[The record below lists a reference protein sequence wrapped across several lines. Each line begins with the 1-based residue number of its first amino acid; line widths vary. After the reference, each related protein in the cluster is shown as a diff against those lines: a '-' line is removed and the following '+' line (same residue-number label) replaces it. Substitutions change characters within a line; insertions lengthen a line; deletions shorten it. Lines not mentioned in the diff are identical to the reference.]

1 MPQNPV
7 IVWFRSDLRIA
18 DHPALHEAAKT
29 GAPVLPLYIVDT
41 DAEKPLGAAS
51 EWWLHHSLT
60 RLQGDLKDI
69 GLVLRIVTGNPEISV
84 PAIAQH
90 IGAQAVCWNRRYDGY
105 GVAKDTAIKTL
116 LADND
121 IEAHSFKGN
130 LLREPW
136 EMKTGSGGWYK
147 VFTPYWKACLADT
160 PPADPLPA
168 PKNPMA
174 CHADIDGQSIADLDL
189 LPTKPDWSGGLAERF
204 TPGSSAAHEKLAAFI
219 KTAVEDYPED
229 RDRPAKH
236 GTSRLSAHLA
246 FGEISPRQVWAACKK
261 SGKDCAKFL
270 AEIGWREFSYVLLFY
285 NPKLGSENYKPAFDG
300 FSWREDA
307 AGLKAWQ
314 DGMTGYPMV
323 DAGMRELYAT
333 GWQHNRVRMITA
345 SFLIK
350 HLLVHWTQGEKWF
363 WDTLVD
369 ADPASNA
376 AGWQWVAGSG
386 ADASPYFRIFNPFTQ
401 GEKFDPEGDYIR
413 RWIPEIGKLPKKYI
427 HRPWEAPQNVL
438 DYAGVTLG
446 KTYPKPIVEHK
457 AARER
462 ALAAYKDSRSGD

>member
-7 IVWFRSDLRIA
+7 IVRFRSDLRIA
-18 DHPALHEAAKT
+18 DNPALFEAAKT

-41 DAEKPLGAAS
+41 EAEKPLGAAS
-51 EWWLHHSLT
+51 RWWLHHSLT
-60 RLQGDLKDI
+60 RLTEDLREI
-69 GLVLRIVTGNPEISV
+69 GLSLRIVKGDPEITLPS
-84 PAIAQH
+84 IAQD
-90 IGAQAVCWNRRYDGY
+90 IGAKAVYWNRRYDGY

-116 LADND
+116 LEDND

-136 EMKTGSGGWYK
+136 EVKTGSGGWYK
-147 VFTPYWKACLADT
+147 VFTPYWRACLADT
-160 PPADPLPA
+160 PPAVPLPA
-168 PKNPMA
+168 PKDPMA
-174 CHADIDGQSIADLDL
+174 CHADVNGLSIDDLKL
-189 LPTKPDWSGGLAERF
+189 LPTEPDWSGGLSERF
-204 TPGSSAAHEKLAAFI
+204 TPGSAAAHKKLAAFI
-219 KTAVEDYPED
+219 DEAVQDYPED

-236 GTSRLSAHLA
+236 GTSRLSPHLA
-246 FGEISPRQVWAACKK
+246 FGEISPRQIWDACKN

-285 NPKLGSENYKPAFDG
+285 NPKLGSENFKPAFDG
-300 FSWREDA
+300 FEWREDA

-314 DGMTGYPMV
+314 FGNTGYPMV

-350 HLLVHWTQGEKWF
+350 HLLINWTQGEQWF

-401 GEKFDPEGDYIR
+401 GEKFDPEGAYII
-413 RWIPEIGKLPKKYI
+413 RWIPELSKLPKKYI

-446 KTYPKPIVEHK
+446 KTYPKPIVDHK
-457 AARER
+457 QARER

>member
-1 MPQNPV
+1 MPQKPV
-7 IVWFRSDLRIA
+7 IVWFRSDLRVA
-18 DHPALHEAAKT
+18 DNPALMAAADT

-41 DAEKPLGAAS
+41 QAEKPLGAAS
-51 EWWLHHSLT
+51 EWWLHHSLKSLSEDLDALGLDL
-60 RLQGDLKDI
+60 RIVRGDPEVSLLSIAKDI
-69 GLVLRIVTGNPEISV
+69 G
-84 PAIAQH
+84 AQT
-90 IGAQAVCWNRRYDGY
+90 VFWNRRYDGY
-105 GVAKDTAIKTL
+105 GVAKDTAIKTRL
-116 LADND
+116 GDEGIGA
-121 IEAHSFKGN
+121 ESFKGN

-136 EMKTGSGGWYK
+136 EIKTGSGGWYK
-147 VFTPYWKACLADT
+147 VFTPYWRACLKDGNVG
-160 PPADPLPA
+160 DPLPA
-168 PKNPMA
+168 PKDAVA
-174 CHADIDGQSIADLDL
+174 CHADIAGLSIADLNL
-189 LPTKPDWSGGLAERF
+189 LPTKPDWSAGLSARF
-204 TPGSSAAHEKLAAFI
+204 TPGSENARAVLDDFI
-219 KTAVEDYPED
+219 AGPVEDYPED

-236 GTSRLSAHLA
+236 GTSRLSPHLA
-246 FGEISPRQVWAACKK
+246 FGEISPRQIWAACEK

-285 NPKLGSENYKPAFDG
+285 NPKLGSENFKPAFDG
-300 FSWREDA
+300 FKWRDDP

-350 HLLVHWTQGEKWF
+350 HLLVHWTEGEKWF

-401 GEKFDPEGDYIR
+401 GEKFDPEGAYIS
-413 RWIPEIGKLPKKYI
+413 RWIPELSKLPKKYI
-427 HRPWEAPQNVL
+427 HRPWDAPQNVL

-462 ALAAYKDSRSGD
+462 ALAAYKASREE